1 MWNMDL
7 ILSKL
12 YFQGLWLRV
21 SFEINVSSS
30 TLLYRKLDR
39 LKYFELQKSIF
50 NIESLKTNTHAT
62 VFCLLGE
69 CFQIFPT
76 IFFNFSVSIC
86 DFGWHN
92 NIWCSCTCTTCG
104 HARLFRSS
112 PRQSENVLSMWTT
125 KKEEN
130 YKDWIHLK
138 FANWAYS
145 WPTYDEK

>member
-39 LKYFELQKSIF
+39 LKYFESRKSIF

-76 IFFNFSVSIC
+76 IFLIFLLVFVILVGIIIFDVHVPVPHVDTRDCFDHRRDSLKMYC
-86 DFGWHN
+86 R
-92 NIWCSCTCTTCG
+92 CG
-104 HARLFRSS
+104 QRKKKKITRIGFI
-112 PRQSENVLSMWTT
+112 SE
-125 KKEEN
+125 
-130 YKDWIHLK
+130 

-145 WPTYDEK
+145 WHTYDEK